1 MIAAKTRKM
10 KDFWK
15 LKKVFE
21 NLFDNLFANLSEKLF
36 DKLFDFI
43 ENG

>member
-15 LKKVFE
+15 VIE